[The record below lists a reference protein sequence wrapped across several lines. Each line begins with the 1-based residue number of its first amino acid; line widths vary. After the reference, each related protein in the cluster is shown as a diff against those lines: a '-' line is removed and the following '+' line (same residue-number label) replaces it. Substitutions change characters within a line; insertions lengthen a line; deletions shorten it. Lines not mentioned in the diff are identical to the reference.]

1 MRLMP
6 KNYKPQLTPVMRN
19 LIDLNVK
26 AFDQM
31 PGVVII
37 HETVN
42 WTVAYMSERGLKQI
56 GLSLEEVCSL
66 TSTEYYSR
74 FFNAEDAK
82 DYVPKIGAFMHG
94 NNLED
99 TLSYYQQLKF
109 PGKDNWQWHLSST
122 KIFLRDE
129 NDKPLLSITI
139 SIPIDAMHHMAA
151 KADRLLK
158 ENDFLRKNYTNFS
171 KLSKREKTILKEIA
185 LGKSSIEIAEELHI
199 SPTTVDTHRRNV
211 RDKLR
216 TKSSFEISQYARA
229 FDLI

>member
-1 MRLMP
+1 MLKYP
-6 KNYKPQLTPVMRN
+6 NAQLRS
-19 LIDLNVK
+19 LIASN
-26 AFDQM
+26 AESFNQI

-42 WTVAYMSERGLKQI
+42 WTVVYMSERGLKQL
-56 GLSLEEVCSL
+56 GLSLDEVCSM
-66 TSTEYYSR
+66 TNAEYYSR
-74 FFNAEDAK
+74 FFNEEDAK
-82 DYVPKIGAFMHG
+82 DYVPKIGAFMHS
-94 NNLED
+94 NNQED

-129 NDKPLLSITI
+129 ADRPLLSITI

-151 KADRLLK
+151 KADRLLE
-158 ENDFLRKNYTNFS
+158 ENNFLRKNYTNFS
-171 KLSKREKTILKEIA
+171 KLSKRERMILKEMA
-185 LGKSSIEIAEELHI
+185 LGKTSIEIADELHI
-199 SPTTVDTHRRNV
+199 SSTTVDTHRRNI
-211 RDKLR
+211 RDKLG

>member
-1 MRLMP
+1 MLFMS
-6 KNYKPQLTPVMRN
+6 KDYKPLLTPIMRN
-19 LIDLNVK
+19 LIDTNVK
-26 AFDQM
+26 AFNQM

-42 WTVAYMSERGLKQI
+42 WTVAYMSERGLKQL
-56 GLSLEEVCSL
+56 GLSLEEVCSM
-66 TSTEYYSR
+66 TNAEYYSR

-129 NDKPLLSITI
+129 TNKPLLSITV
-139 SIPIDAMHHMAA
+139 SIPVDAMHHMAA

-171 KLSKREKTILKEIA
+171 KLSKRERTILKEIA

>member
-1 MRLMP
+1 MVNL
-6 KNYKPQLTPVMRN
+6 NKPNLTPKMRS
-19 LIDLNVK
+19 LINANIE
-26 AFDQM
+26 AFNQI

-37 HETVN
+37 HETIN
-42 WTVAYMSERGLKQI
+42 WTVVYMSEKGLKQL
-56 GLSLEEVCSL
+56 GLTLDEVCAMSNA
-66 TSTEYYSR
+66 EYYSR

-82 DYVPKIGAFMHG
+82 DYVPKIAAFMHG
-94 NNLED
+94 NNIHD

-122 KIFLRDE
+122 KIFMRDD

-151 KADRLLK
+151 KAERLLK
-158 ENDFLRKNYTNFS
+158 ENEFLRKNYTNFS
-171 KLSKREKTILKEIA
+171 KLSKRQKTILKEMA
-185 LGKSSIEIAEELHI
+185 LGKSSNEIAEELHI
-199 SPTTVDTHRRNV
+199 SPTTVDTHRRNI
-211 RDKLR
+211 RDKLS

>member
-1 MRLMP
+1 MSRYNNP
-6 KNYKPQLTPVMRN
+6 NITANMRN
-19 LIDLNVK
+19 LIDANVA
-26 AFDQM
+26 AFNQI

-42 WTVAYMSERGLKQI
+42 WTVVYMSERGLKQLQ
-56 GLSLEEVCSL
+56 LSLEDVCSM
-66 TSTEYYSR
+66 TSAEYYSN
-74 FFNAEDAK
+74 FFNEEDAK
-82 DYVPKIGAFMHG
+82 IYVPKIGSFMHG
-94 NNLED
+94 NNVED

-129 NDKPLLSITI
+129 HNKPLLSITV
-139 SIPIDAMHHMAA
+139 SIPIDAMHHMAV

-158 ENDFLRKNYTNFS
+158 ENDFLRQNYTNYS
-171 KLSKREKTILKEIA
+171 KLSKRERTILKEMA
-185 LGKSSIEIAEELHI
+185 LGKSSNEIAEELHI
-199 SPTTVDTHRRNV
+199 SPTTVDTHRRNI
-211 RDKLR
+211 RDKLS